1 MARQRVLDAYIS
13 KLQFQTPKFH
23 KGHLG
28 NHSPPYGRGSGE
40 GAAWCYFWGDKT
52 SLISQSAVGRLEE
65 TRCLSLVVEEKSSLV
80 NRSGIALLG
89 KSYL

>member
-1 MARQRVLDAYIS
+1 MLTFQSFNFKLPSSTRDIS
-13 KLQFQTPKFH
+13 VTTPLSM
-23 KGHLG
+23 GE
-28 NHSPPYGRGSGE
+28 GRGE
-40 GAAWCYFWGDKT
+40 GLLGVIFWGDKT

>member
-1 MARQRVLDAYIS
+1 ML
-13 KLQFQTPKFH
+13 
-23 KGHLG
+23 
-28 NHSPPYGRGSGE
+28 
-40 GAAWCYFWGDKT
+40 FWGEDKT

>member
-1 MARQRVLDAYIS
+1 M
-13 KLQFQTPKFH
+13 F
-23 KGHLG
+23 
-28 NHSPPYGRGSGE
+28 
-40 GAAWCYFWGDKT
+40 FWGDKT

-65 TRCLSLVVEEKSSLV
+65 TRCLSLVVEEKPSLV

>member
-1 MARQRVLDAYIS
+1 MLTFQSFNFKLPSSTRDIS
-13 KLQFQTPKFH
+13 VTTPLPM
-23 KGHLG
+23 GE
-28 NHSPPYGRGSGE
+28 GRGKGLL
-40 GAAWCYFWGDKT
+40 GVIFGGDKT